1 MLNKRVE
8 DEIQRKLSTAVKLL
22 RKLQREDL
30 AEDLEATAHAIEME
44 FEEEDAEYKQKY
56 GFSHREVE
64 L

>member
-1 MLNKRVE
+1 MLNKKVE
-8 DEIQRKLSTAVKLL
+8 DEIQRKLFAAVKLL

-30 AEDLEATAHAIEME
+30 AEDLEATAHVIEME
-44 FEEEDAEYKQKY
+44 FEEEDVEYKQKY